1 MHVAGKKKLKICMNK
16 TSEPQNLVLR
26 CMYSVQGHISGAFFF
41 GPFFFFPIEK
51 AEEAQVEGSSLVYGL
66 LIFPRQL
73 TDHSFV

>member
-26 CMYSVQGHISGAFFF
+26 CMYSVQGHIS